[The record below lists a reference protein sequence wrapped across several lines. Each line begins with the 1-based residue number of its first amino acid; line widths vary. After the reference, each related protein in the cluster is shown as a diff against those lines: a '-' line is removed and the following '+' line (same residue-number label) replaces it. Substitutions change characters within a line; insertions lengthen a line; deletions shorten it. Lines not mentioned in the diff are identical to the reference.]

1 MNVEYNGEEKILT
14 ISVAAYNVEEFL
26 ANTLNSCV
34 VREVFNE
41 IEVLIV
47 DDGST
52 DHTADIAQEYINNYP
67 DMFQLIRKQNGGYG
81 STVNTSIQLARG
93 KYIRLLDGDDWFL
106 SENLP
111 EFILRLKRTDADMV
125 ITPYIECWGDGEE
138 FIRWP
143 GKMEEDKVYYMKDT
157 KIWPILAMHNLTVK
171 TDIFRKHH
179 IVLTEK
185 CYYTDIEYY
194 MYSFK
199 YAETY
204 IFFTINEQI

>member
-143 GKMEEDKVYYMKDT
+143 GKMEEDKVYY
-157 KIWPILAMHNLTVK
+157 
-171 TDIFRKHH
+171 
-179 IVLTEK
+179 
-185 CYYTDIEYY
+185 
-194 MYSFK
+194 
-199 YAETY
+199 
-204 IFFTINEQI
+204 

>member
-67 DMFQLIRKQNGGYG
+67 DMFQLIRKQ
-81 STVNTSIQLARG
+81 TVDMDQQL
-93 KYIRLLDGDDWFL
+93 IRVYSLHGENISGCWMEMTGFFL
-106 SENLP
+106 KTCRNL
-111 EFILRLKRTDADMV
+111 F
-125 ITPYIECWGDGEE
+125 
-138 FIRWP
+138 
-143 GKMEEDKVYYMKDT
+143 
-157 KIWPILAMHNLTVK
+157 
-171 TDIFRKHH
+171 
-179 IVLTEK
+179 
-185 CYYTDIEYY
+185 
-194 MYSFK
+194 
-199 YAETY
+199 
-204 IFFTINEQI
+204 